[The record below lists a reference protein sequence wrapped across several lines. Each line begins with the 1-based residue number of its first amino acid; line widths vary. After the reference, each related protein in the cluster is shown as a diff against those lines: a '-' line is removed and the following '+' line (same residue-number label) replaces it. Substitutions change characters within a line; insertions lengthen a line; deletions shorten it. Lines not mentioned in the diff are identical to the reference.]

1 MSAVALARRTLFY
14 EWRKFLPAALAVAF
28 SGLLLLMQA
37 ALMFGIFDSASV
49 YINKSDADLW
59 AGYPGTQTIELGR
72 PIPHDTEMALLIDPD
87 VARVEAFHWLD
98 GDWRGPASRGSV
110 SVFISGIDP
119 RPDGLMFAQ
128 ALPMDVRAKLN
139 EPDSVVV
146 DAADLDKL
154 GLGIGGTAT
163 LNGRHVKIVAATPG
177 LRALGGVNIV
187 TSIATARH
195 LSTDTSEPDKVAYYV
210 ARLKPGAMPEIVRDR
225 IQQAWPQ
232 RRFTL
237 WTKAEFAHTAATY
250 WMFETG
256 AGLGFV
262 FFTFIVFLVGTVITS
277 QTLVAA
283 VASHV
288 REYAMLNALGAGR
301 GALRRVVLEQALWV
315 GSFGIVVGAVV
326 CTALFLLARNQ
337 SVPVAFDFTA
347 GAGCAILVMAI
358 ALVSGIMAVRTI
370 RNLEPANLLR

>member
-1 MSAVALARRTLFY
+1 MTVVALARKTLFY

-49 YINKSDADLW
+49 YVSKSDADLW

-72 PIPHDTEMALLIDPD
+72 PIARDTEMSLLIDPA
-87 VARVEAFHWLD
+87 VVRVEPFHWLD
-98 GDWRGPASRGSV
+98 GDWRGPASHGSV

-119 RPDGLMFAQ
+119 GPDGLMFARAIPQ
-128 ALPMDVRAKLN
+128 GLRAKLN
-139 EPDSVVV
+139 EPNSVIV
-146 DAADLDKL
+146 DEADLPKL

-163 LNGRHVKIVAATPG
+163 LNGHRVKIVAACAG

-195 LSTDTSEPDKVAYYV
+195 LNTDTTEPDKVAYYV
-210 ARLKPGAMPEIVRDR
+210 AKLREGAIPEQVRDR
-225 IQQAWPQ
+225 IEQAWPV
-232 RRFTL
+232 RRFTV
-237 WTKAEFAHTAATY
+237 WTKAEFAHTAASY

-301 GALRRVVLEQALWV
+301 TALRRVVLEQALWV
-315 GSFGIVVGAVV
+315 GSVGIIVGAIVSV
-326 CTALFLLARNQ
+326 LLMLLASSQ
-337 SVPVAFDFTA
+337 SVPMTFDLA
-347 GAGCAILVMAI
+347 AAAGCAILVMVI
-358 ALVSGIMAVRTI
+358 ALVSGTLAVRTI
-370 RNLEPANLLR
+370 SHLEPANLLR